1 MGIWLGSAPC
11 VLCFP
16 GGLFLFLSLIL
27 GLICLSEEQRG
38 VGGVNFPAKR
48 WNGDGGVGVGAF
60 LQQSQVSPLQPWF
73 LRSQHSRWTD
83 FHGNNV
89 SHVSTQL

>member
-1 MGIWLGSAPC
+1 ML
-11 VLCFP
+11 
-16 GGLFLFLSLIL
+16 
-27 GLICLSEEQRG
+27 
-38 VGGVNFPAKR
+38 GGVNFPAKR

-89 SHVSTQL
+89 SMFPHSSEDSQFVPIAPWASTPRPIPHPQLLPGV